1 MSARPCPC
9 CGTLRFEPLL
19 SFKGVPMSGVFR
31 KAATDPL
38 PRLDLDFELCS
49 NCGFARQVASSIPR
63 DYAEVTRATA
73 LQFPAYVHDLVARL
87 RESGIGENDLVLE
100 VGANDGM
107 FLDVLHRAGFKRVV
121 GVEPSQQLANAA
133 RARGHTVICDY
144 FGPGLVPQLASE
156 HGVAQAVICRHTL
169 EHGPE
174 PLAFVRALRQCLADE
189 GSIALVEIPDGSA
202 IPDLMNVYELWDE
215 HLSYFS
221 PGNYRRVLAGGG
233 LSVVETAVQPHLD
246 TRNLLA
252 WCRPAGAAANPGQ
265 SESDRRSVALWKSLP
280 PRWERFLAGFV
291 QALRSA
297 PGPVYAIGASHSQSN
312 LINFSGVGQWV
323 DSYID
328 DDAAKL
334 GRLPPV
340 SEARSGISSTA
351 DFERNARSGSLVAT
365 GFGYPRWTER
375 LRAHANAHGMT
386 IIDPQLFFSRH
397 GQNEKVA

>member
-1 MSARPCPC
+1 MNARPCPC
-9 CGTLRFEPLL
+9 CGGRRFESLL
-19 SFKGVPMSGVFR
+19 SFKGVPISGVFR
-31 KAATDPL
+31 SAATDAL
-38 PRLDLDFELCS
+38 PRLDLDFELCA
-49 NCGFARQVASSIPR
+49 NCGLARQVASSIPR

-73 LQFPAYVHDLVARL
+73 LQYPAYVHDLVSKL
-87 RESGIGENDLVLE
+87 WESGIGANDLVLE

-107 FLDVLHRAGFKRVV
+107 FLDVLRDAGFKRVV
-121 GVEPSQQLANAA
+121 GIEPSQQLAAA
-133 RARGHTVICDY
+133 AHARGHNVVRAY
-144 FGPGLVPQLASE
+144 FDTDLVPRLASE
-156 HGVAQAVICRHTL
+156 HGAARAVICRHTL
-169 EHGPE
+169 EHVPE
-174 PLAFVRALRQCLADE
+174 PLDFVRALRQCLADE

-221 PGNYRRVLAGGG
+221 PRNFLRLLAAGG
-233 LSVVETAVQPHLD
+233 LYAIETAVQPHLE

-252 WCRPAGAAANPGQ
+252 WCRPASAVANLEQTEP
-265 SESDRRSVALWKSLP
+265 DRRNVALWKSLP

-291 QALRSA
+291 EALRSA

-328 DDAAKL
+328 DDTAKL

-340 SEARSGISSTA
+340 GEARSGIFSTA
-351 DFERNARSGSLVAT
+351 DFERSARSGSLVTT

-375 LRAHANAHGMT
+375 LRAHAKAHGMT